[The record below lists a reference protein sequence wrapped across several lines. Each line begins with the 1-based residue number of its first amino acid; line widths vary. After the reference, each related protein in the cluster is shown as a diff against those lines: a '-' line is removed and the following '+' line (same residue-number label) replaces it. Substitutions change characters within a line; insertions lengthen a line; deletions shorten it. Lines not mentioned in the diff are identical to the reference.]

1 MLLLAF
7 VLVESTF
14 LNRLEIV
21 EDELLVALLETG
33 SRERVVGCVDTSH
46 ARHGRGTSTLST
58 VTLGRTTVREPRRVL
73 VRRSRRVSVAEH

>member
-46 ARHGRGTSTLST
+46 AGH
-58 VTLGRTTVREPRRVL
+58 
-73 VRRSRRVSVAEH
+73 